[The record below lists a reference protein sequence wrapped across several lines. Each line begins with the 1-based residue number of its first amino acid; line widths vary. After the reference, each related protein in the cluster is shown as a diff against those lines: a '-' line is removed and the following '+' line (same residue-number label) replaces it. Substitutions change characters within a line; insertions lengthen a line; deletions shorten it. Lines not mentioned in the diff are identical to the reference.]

1 MHPTGIILA
10 SIATIG
16 VAGWLFSHPSWSWQ
30 NALVGLTLT
39 HLCVGWRIT
48 DQVITACI
56 TDAREI
62 MRDYRPVVC
71 TLQCFNL
78 VTTDGGGAALGG
90 LLGEDVKDF
99 LDKAIKRL
107 SEKNRQCP
115 TGAHI

>member
-1 MHPTGIILA
+1 M
-10 SIATIG
+10 
-16 VAGWLFSHPSWSWQ
+16 
-30 NALVGLTLT
+30 
-39 HLCVGWRIT
+39 
-48 DQVITACI
+48 ITACI